1 MLHGLTGRRTYGV
14 LPFQHGLGIDEEDGL
29 RVSLRGA
36 VRESVVAPPVGDDVL
51 RVAVCAVPLMSN
63 FTDVDALAAE
73 PGVVV
78 RFVDRAEE
86 LVDADLVVVPGTR
99 GTVRALRWLRERG
112 LADALARR
120 AAEGRPVLGICGGF
134 QVLGEHIEDDVESRE
149 GSVAGLGLLPVRV
162 RFARE
167 KTLARPV
174 GEALG
179 EPVEGYEIHHGVAE
193 VAGGEAFLDGCRV
206 GEMWGTHW
214 HGSLE
219 SDGFRRRFLA
229 GWRGRPAP
237 LRPRARTS
245 FAALREEQLDLLGD
259 LIEEH
264 ADTDA
269 LLSLIEKGAPAG
281 LPFIAPGAPV
291 TGGPGTRPRPPRPLP
306 ERSFEC
312 HHAPRHQ
319 GGPVSTPY
327 PFTALV
333 GQDDLRLALL
343 LNAVSPAVGG
353 VLVRGEKGTAKSTAV
368 RALSALLPE
377 VPVVA
382 GCRFSLRP
390 GRRRPELPRRPAR
403 GGRRAAR
410 PARMVELPVGASE
423 DRLVGALDIERALA
437 EGVKAFEPGL
447 LADAHRGILYVDE
460 VNLLHDH
467 LVDLLLDAAAMGA
480 SYVEREGVSVRH
492 AARFLLVGT
501 MNPEEGELRPQLLD
515 RFGLTVEV
523 AASRETDQRVE
534 VVRRRLAHDD
544 DPEAFAGRWA
554 DEEAALRDRVVAARA
569 LLPQVVLG
577 DGALRQIA
585 ATCAAF
591 EVDGMRADIVMA
603 RTATALA
610 AWAGRTDVRS
620 EDVRQAALLALPHR
634 RRRNPFDAPGLDED
648 KLDETLDEARED
660 DAPEPPGSPEPPEG
674 DDDPD
679 GGPGGGGGQP
689 PADGGPDSPGL
700 PPQQSRDQAEDRNQG
715 EGAGQE
721 DAPAP
726 QAPAAGGPGEQ
737 GAVSAAEPFRT
748 RMLSVPGIGEG
759 AAGRRSRARTEHG
772 RTTGSR
778 RPRGALTK
786 LHLAATVQAAA
797 PHQRAR
803 GRSGTGLVV
812 RRDDLRQATREGR
825 EGNLVL
831 FVVDAS
837 GSMAARQRMSAVK
850 GAVLSLLLDAYQR
863 RDKVGLVT
871 FRGSAAEV
879 ALPPTSSVDAA
890 AARLET
896 LPTGG
901 RTPLAA
907 GLLRAHDVLRV
918 ERLRDAARRPLLVV
932 VTDGRATGGVEP
944 VAQAGRAA
952 RLFAADGVA
961 SVVVDCESGYVRL
974 GLAGQ
979 LAGELGGT
987 AVTLD
992 ELRADSIAGLVKDV
1006 QGHGNHSRKAA

>member
-1 MLHGLTGRRTYGV
+1 M
-14 LPFQHGLGIDEEDGL
+14 
-29 RVSLRGA
+29 
-36 VRESVVAPPVGDDVL
+36 
-51 RVAVCAVPLMSN
+51 
-63 FTDVDALAAE
+63 
-73 PGVVV
+73 
-78 RFVDRAEE
+78 
-86 LVDADLVVVPGTR
+86 
-99 GTVRALRWLRERG
+99 
-112 LADALARR
+112 
-120 AAEGRPVLGICGGF
+120 
-134 QVLGEHIEDDVESRE
+134 
-149 GSVAGLGLLPVRV
+149 
-162 RFARE
+162 
-167 KTLARPV
+167 
-174 GEALG
+174 
-179 EPVEGYEIHHGVAE
+179 
-193 VAGGEAFLDGCRV
+193 
-206 GEMWGTHW
+206 
-214 HGSLE
+214 
-219 SDGFRRRFLA
+219 
-229 GWRGRPAP
+229 
-237 LRPRARTS
+237 
-245 FAALREEQLDLLGD
+245 
-259 LIEEH
+259 
-264 ADTDA
+264 
-269 LLSLIEKGAPAG
+269 
-281 LPFIAPGAPV
+281 
-291 TGGPGTRPRPPRPLP
+291 
-306 ERSFEC
+306 
-312 HHAPRHQ
+312 
-319 GGPVSTPY
+319 STPF
-327 PFTALV
+327 PFTAVV

-368 RALSALLPE
+368 RALSALLPA
-377 VPVVA
+377 VDVVA
-382 GCRFSLRP
+382 GCRFSCD
-390 GRRRPELPRRPAR
+390 PAAPDPACPDGPHET
-403 GGRRAAR
+403 GGEAQRA
-410 PARMVELPVGASE
+410 ARMVELPVGASE

-523 AASRETDQRVE
+523 AASREPDQRVE
-534 VVRRRLAHDD
+534 VVRRRLAYDD
-544 DPEAFAGRWA
+544 NPAEFSARWA
-554 DEEAALRDRVVAARA
+554 DEERAVRQRIVAARE
-569 LLPQVVLG
+569 LLSSVRLG

-610 AWAGRTDVRS
+610 AWAGRTEVLA

-648 KLDETLDEARED
+648 KLDETLEEFSG
-660 DAPEPPGSPEPPEG
+660 ESPE
-674 DDDPD
+674 DDPD
-679 GGPGGGGGQP
+679 PDGPGGGGGQP
-689 PADGGPDSPGL
+689 APDGGGSQGDGGGAQPE
-700 PPQQSRDQAEDRNQG
+700 AG
-715 EGAGQE
+715 EGGE
-721 DAPAP
+721 P
-726 QAPAAGGPGEQ
+726 QASGGGEQ
-737 GAVSAAEPFRT
+737 SPVRASEPFRAKV
-748 RMLSVPGIGEG
+748 LSVPGIGEG

-772 RTTGSR
+772 RTTGAR
-778 RPRGALTK
+778 RPQGTLTK

-803 GRSGTGLVV
+803 GRSGPGLVV
-812 RRDDLRQATREGR
+812 RRDDLRQAAREGR

-871 FRGSAAEV
+871 FRGASGEV

-890 AARLET
+890 AARLES

-907 GLLRAHDVLRV
+907 GLLKAHDVLRV
-918 ERLRDAARRPLLVV
+918 ERLRDPARRALVVV
-932 VTDGRATGGVEP
+932 VTDGRATGGPEP
-944 VAQAGRAA
+944 VALAGRAA
-952 RLFAADGVA
+952 RLFAADKVA
-961 SVVVDCESGYVRL
+961 SVVVDCESGPVRL

-992 ELRADSIAGLVKDV
+992 ELRAESIAGLVKDV
-1006 QGHGNHSRKAA
+1006 QRRAA

>member
-1 MLHGLTGRRTYGV
+1 M
-14 LPFQHGLGIDEEDGL
+14 
-29 RVSLRGA
+29 
-36 VRESVVAPPVGDDVL
+36 
-51 RVAVCAVPLMSN
+51 
-63 FTDVDALAAE
+63 
-73 PGVVV
+73 
-78 RFVDRAEE
+78 
-86 LVDADLVVVPGTR
+86 
-99 GTVRALRWLRERG
+99 
-112 LADALARR
+112 
-120 AAEGRPVLGICGGF
+120 
-134 QVLGEHIEDDVESRE
+134 
-149 GSVAGLGLLPVRV
+149 
-162 RFARE
+162 
-167 KTLARPV
+167 
-174 GEALG
+174 
-179 EPVEGYEIHHGVAE
+179 
-193 VAGGEAFLDGCRV
+193 
-206 GEMWGTHW
+206 
-214 HGSLE
+214 
-219 SDGFRRRFLA
+219 
-229 GWRGRPAP
+229 
-237 LRPRARTS
+237 
-245 FAALREEQLDLLGD
+245 
-259 LIEEH
+259 
-264 ADTDA
+264 
-269 LLSLIEKGAPAG
+269 
-281 LPFIAPGAPV
+281 
-291 TGGPGTRPRPPRPLP
+291 
-306 ERSFEC
+306 
-312 HHAPRHQ
+312 
-319 GGPVSTPY
+319 STPF
-327 PFTALV
+327 PFTAVV
-333 GQDDLRLALL
+333 GQEDLRLALL

-377 VPVVA
+377 VAVVP
-382 GCRFSLRP
+382 GCRFSCDPAAPDPSCPDGPHEAGNGGMRP
-390 GRRRPELPRRPAR
+390 S
-403 GGRRAAR
+403 
-410 PARMVELPVGASE
+410 RMVELPVGASE

-492 AARFLLVGT
+492 ASKFLLVGT

-523 AASRETDQRVE
+523 AASREPDQRVE
-534 VVRRRLAHDD
+534 VVRRRLAYDD
-544 DPEAFAGRWA
+544 DPAGFAARWA
-554 DEEAALRDRVVAARA
+554 DEESAVRQRIVAARE
-569 LLPQVVLG
+569 LLPSVRLG

-610 AWAGRTDVRS
+610 AWAGRTDVLA

-648 KLDETLDEARED
+648 KLDETLEEFS
-660 DAPEPPGSPEPPEG
+660 GEG
-674 DDDPD
+674 DEDPD
-679 GGPGGGGGQP
+679 PDGPGGGGGQP
-689 PADGGPDSPGL
+689 PSSDGPQADGDSGAQPEAGDGGE
-700 PPQQSRDQAEDRNQG
+700 PQAS
-715 EGAGQE
+715 GAGS
-721 DAPAP
+721 
-726 QAPAAGGPGEQ
+726 GEQ
-737 GAVSAAEPFRT
+737 SAARASEPFRT
-748 RMLSVPGIGEG
+748 KVLSVPGLGDG

-772 RTTGSR
+772 RTTGAR
-778 RPRGALTK
+778 RPQGALTK

-803 GRSGTGLVV
+803 GRTGRGLVV

-907 GLLRAHDVLRV
+907 GLLRAHEVLRV
-918 ERLRDAARRPLLVV
+918 ERLRDPARRALVVV
-932 VTDGRATGGVEP
+932 VTDGRATGGPEP
-944 VAQAGRAA
+944 VALAGRAA

-961 SVVVDCESGYVRL
+961 SVVVDCESGPVRL

-979 LAGELGGT
+979 LAGELDGT

-1006 QGHGNHSRKAA
+1006 QRRAA

>member
-1 MLHGLTGRRTYGV
+1 MTT
-14 LPFQHGLGIDEEDGL
+14 PF
-29 RVSLRGA
+29 
-36 VRESVVAPPVGDDVL
+36 
-51 RVAVCAVPLMSN
+51 
-63 FTDVDALAAE
+63 
-73 PGVVV
+73 
-78 RFVDRAEE
+78 
-86 LVDADLVVVPGTR
+86 
-99 GTVRALRWLRERG
+99 
-112 LADALARR
+112 
-120 AAEGRPVLGICGGF
+120 
-134 QVLGEHIEDDVESRE
+134 
-149 GSVAGLGLLPVRV
+149 
-162 RFARE
+162 
-167 KTLARPV
+167 
-174 GEALG
+174 
-179 EPVEGYEIHHGVAE
+179 
-193 VAGGEAFLDGCRV
+193 
-206 GEMWGTHW
+206 
-214 HGSLE
+214 
-219 SDGFRRRFLA
+219 
-229 GWRGRPAP
+229 
-237 LRPRARTS
+237 
-245 FAALREEQLDLLGD
+245 
-259 LIEEH
+259 
-264 ADTDA
+264 
-269 LLSLIEKGAPAG
+269 
-281 LPFIAPGAPV
+281 
-291 TGGPGTRPRPPRPLP
+291 
-306 ERSFEC
+306 
-312 HHAPRHQ
+312 
-319 GGPVSTPY
+319 
-327 PFTALV
+327 PFTAVV

-377 VPVVA
+377 VSVVA
-382 GCRFSLRP
+382 GCRFSCDPAAPDPGCPDGPHEAGTGASRP
-390 GRRRPELPRRPAR
+390 S
-403 GGRRAAR
+403 
-410 PARMVELPVGASE
+410 RMVELPVGASE

-492 AARFLLVGT
+492 ASKFLLVGT

-523 AASRETDQRVE
+523 AASREPDQRVE
-534 VVRRRLAHDD
+534 VVRRRLAYDD
-544 DPEAFAGRWA
+544 DPAGFAAGWA
-554 DEEAALRDRVVAARA
+554 DEEAAVRQRIVAARE
-569 LLPQVVLG
+569 LLPSVRLG

-603 RTATALA
+603 RTAVALA
-610 AWAGRTDVRS
+610 AWAGRTDVLA

-648 KLDETLDEARED
+648 KLDETLEEFGG
-660 DAPEPPGSPEPPEG
+660 PG

-679 GGPGGGGGQP
+679 PDPGPDGPGGGGGQP
-689 PADGGPDSPGL
+689 EPDDAPQGDGDTAARPEAGENGQ
-700 PPQQSRDQAEDRNQG
+700 PQPS
-715 EGAGQE
+715 GAG
-721 DAPAP
+721 
-726 QAPAAGGPGEQ
+726 EQ
-737 GAVSAAEPFRT
+737 SPVRASEPFRAKV
-748 RMLSVPGIGEG
+748 LSVPGIGEG

-772 RTTGSR
+772 RTTGAR
-778 RPRGALTK
+778 RPKGALTK

-803 GRSGTGLVV
+803 GRSGPGLVV

-907 GLLRAHDVLRV
+907 GLLRAHEVLRV
-918 ERLRDAARRPLLVV
+918 ERLRDPARRALVV
-932 VTDGRATGGVEP
+932 LVTDGRATGGPEP
-944 VAQAGRAA
+944 VALAGRAA

-961 SVVVDCESGYVRL
+961 SVVVDCESGPVRL

-1006 QGHGNHSRKAA
+1006 QRRAA

>member
-1 MLHGLTGRRTYGV
+1 MTT
-14 LPFQHGLGIDEEDGL
+14 PF
-29 RVSLRGA
+29 
-36 VRESVVAPPVGDDVL
+36 
-51 RVAVCAVPLMSN
+51 
-63 FTDVDALAAE
+63 
-73 PGVVV
+73 
-78 RFVDRAEE
+78 
-86 LVDADLVVVPGTR
+86 
-99 GTVRALRWLRERG
+99 
-112 LADALARR
+112 
-120 AAEGRPVLGICGGF
+120 
-134 QVLGEHIEDDVESRE
+134 
-149 GSVAGLGLLPVRV
+149 
-162 RFARE
+162 
-167 KTLARPV
+167 
-174 GEALG
+174 
-179 EPVEGYEIHHGVAE
+179 
-193 VAGGEAFLDGCRV
+193 
-206 GEMWGTHW
+206 
-214 HGSLE
+214 
-219 SDGFRRRFLA
+219 
-229 GWRGRPAP
+229 
-237 LRPRARTS
+237 
-245 FAALREEQLDLLGD
+245 
-259 LIEEH
+259 
-264 ADTDA
+264 
-269 LLSLIEKGAPAG
+269 
-281 LPFIAPGAPV
+281 
-291 TGGPGTRPRPPRPLP
+291 
-306 ERSFEC
+306 
-312 HHAPRHQ
+312 
-319 GGPVSTPY
+319 
-327 PFTALV
+327 PFTAVV

-382 GCRFSLRP
+382 GCRFSCDPAAPDPSCPDGPHEPGNGTTRP
-390 GRRRPELPRRPAR
+390 S
-403 GGRRAAR
+403 
-410 PARMVELPVGASE
+410 RMVELPVGASE

-492 AARFLLVGT
+492 ASKFLLVGT

-523 AASRETDQRVE
+523 AASREPDQRVE
-534 VVRRRLAHDD
+534 VVRRRLAYDD
-544 DPEAFAGRWA
+544 DPAGFAARWA
-554 DEEAALRDRVVAARA
+554 AEETAVRQRVVAARE
-569 LLPQVVLG
+569 LLPSVRLG

-610 AWAGRTDVRS
+610 AWAGRTDVLA

-648 KLDETLDEARED
+648 KLDETLEEFG
-660 DAPEPPGSPEPPEG
+660 GS
-674 DDDPD
+674 DDDDQPD
-679 GGPGGGGGQP
+679 PDGPGGGGGQP
-689 PADGGPDSPGL
+689 PSSDGPQADGGGSGAQPEAGDGGE
-700 PPQQSRDQAEDRNQG
+700 PQPS
-715 EGAGQE
+715 
-721 DAPAP
+721 
-726 QAPAAGGPGEQ
+726 GGGSGEQ
-737 GAVSAAEPFRT
+737 SAVRASEPFRT
-748 RMLSVPGIGEG
+748 KVLSVPGLGDG

-772 RTTGSR
+772 RTTGAR
-778 RPRGALTK
+778 RPQGALTK

-803 GRSGTGLVV
+803 GRSGRGLVV

-871 FRGSAAEV
+871 FRGTTGEV

-907 GLLRAHDVLRV
+907 GLLRAHEVLRV
-918 ERLRDAARRPLLVV
+918 ERLRDPARRALVVV
-932 VTDGRATGGVEP
+932 VTDGRATGGPEP
-944 VAQAGRAA
+944 VALAGRAA
-952 RLFAADGVA
+952 RLFAAEGVA
-961 SVVVDCESGYVRL
+961 SVVVDCESGPVRL

-1006 QGHGNHSRKAA
+1006 QGGSKRRAA

>member
-1 MLHGLTGRRTYGV
+1 M
-14 LPFQHGLGIDEEDGL
+14 
-29 RVSLRGA
+29 
-36 VRESVVAPPVGDDVL
+36 
-51 RVAVCAVPLMSN
+51 
-63 FTDVDALAAE
+63 
-73 PGVVV
+73 
-78 RFVDRAEE
+78 
-86 LVDADLVVVPGTR
+86 
-99 GTVRALRWLRERG
+99 
-112 LADALARR
+112 
-120 AAEGRPVLGICGGF
+120 
-134 QVLGEHIEDDVESRE
+134 
-149 GSVAGLGLLPVRV
+149 
-162 RFARE
+162 
-167 KTLARPV
+167 
-174 GEALG
+174 
-179 EPVEGYEIHHGVAE
+179 
-193 VAGGEAFLDGCRV
+193 
-206 GEMWGTHW
+206 
-214 HGSLE
+214 
-219 SDGFRRRFLA
+219 
-229 GWRGRPAP
+229 
-237 LRPRARTS
+237 
-245 FAALREEQLDLLGD
+245 
-259 LIEEH
+259 
-264 ADTDA
+264 
-269 LLSLIEKGAPAG
+269 
-281 LPFIAPGAPV
+281 
-291 TGGPGTRPRPPRPLP
+291 
-306 ERSFEC
+306 
-312 HHAPRHQ
+312 
-319 GGPVSTPY
+319 STPY
-327 PFTALV
+327 PFTAVV
-333 GQDDLRLALL
+333 GQNDLRLALL

-368 RALSALLPE
+368 RALSALLPQ
-377 VPVVA
+377 VDVVS
-382 GCRFSLRP
+382 GCRFSCA
-390 GRRRPELPRRPAR
+390 PEAPDPHCPDGPHESA
-403 GGRRAAR
+403 GQVERA
-410 PARMVELPVGASE
+410 ARMVELPVGASE

-447 LADAHRGILYVDE
+447 LAHAHRGILYVDE

-523 AASRETDQRVE
+523 SASREPDQRVE
-534 VVRRRLAHDD
+534 VVRRRLAYDD
-544 DPEAFAGRWA
+544 DPDGFAARWG
-554 DEEAALRDRVVAARA
+554 DEEGAVRGRIVAARA
-569 LLPQVVLG
+569 LLPRVRLG

-610 AWAGRTDVRS
+610 AWAGREDVLA

-648 KLDETLDEARED
+648 KLDETLEEFGENND
-660 DAPEPPGSPEPPEG
+660 G
-674 DDDPD
+674 DDEPDPD
-679 GGPGGGGGQP
+679 GGGPDGGGGQP
-689 PADGGPDSPGL
+689 PQDSGPEQSGDGAAATPEAGDDGQ
-700 PPQQSRDQAEDRNQG
+700 PQG
-715 EGAGQE
+715 GGAGEQ
-721 DAPAP
+721 
-726 QAPAAGGPGEQ
+726 QAARAG
-737 GAVSAAEPFRT
+737 EPFRT
-748 RMLSVPGIGEG
+748 KVLSVPGLGEG

-772 RTTGSR
+772 RTTGAR

-803 GRSGTGLVV
+803 GRSGRGLVV

-871 FRGSAAEV
+871 FRGSGAEV

-890 AARLET
+890 AVRLES

-901 RTPLAA
+901 RTPIAA
-907 GLLRAHDVLRV
+907 GLLRAHEVLRV
-918 ERLRDAARRPLLVV
+918 ERLRDPARRPLVIV

-952 RLFAADGVA
+952 RLFAAEGQA
-961 SVVVDCESGYVRL
+961 SVVVDCESGPVRL

-1006 QGHGNHSRKAA
+1006 RESYGSARRVA

>member
-1 MLHGLTGRRTYGV
+1 M
-14 LPFQHGLGIDEEDGL
+14 
-29 RVSLRGA
+29 
-36 VRESVVAPPVGDDVL
+36 
-51 RVAVCAVPLMSN
+51 
-63 FTDVDALAAE
+63 
-73 PGVVV
+73 
-78 RFVDRAEE
+78 
-86 LVDADLVVVPGTR
+86 
-99 GTVRALRWLRERG
+99 
-112 LADALARR
+112 
-120 AAEGRPVLGICGGF
+120 
-134 QVLGEHIEDDVESRE
+134 
-149 GSVAGLGLLPVRV
+149 
-162 RFARE
+162 
-167 KTLARPV
+167 
-174 GEALG
+174 
-179 EPVEGYEIHHGVAE
+179 
-193 VAGGEAFLDGCRV
+193 
-206 GEMWGTHW
+206 
-214 HGSLE
+214 
-219 SDGFRRRFLA
+219 
-229 GWRGRPAP
+229 
-237 LRPRARTS
+237 
-245 FAALREEQLDLLGD
+245 
-259 LIEEH
+259 
-264 ADTDA
+264 
-269 LLSLIEKGAPAG
+269 
-281 LPFIAPGAPV
+281 
-291 TGGPGTRPRPPRPLP
+291 
-306 ERSFEC
+306 
-312 HHAPRHQ
+312 
-319 GGPVSTPY
+319 STPF
-327 PFTALV
+327 PFTAVV
-333 GQDDLRLALL
+333 GQEDLRLALL

-377 VPVVA
+377 VAVVP
-382 GCRFSLRP
+382 GCRFSCDPAAPDPSCPDGPHEPGNGGTRP
-390 GRRRPELPRRPAR
+390 S
-403 GGRRAAR
+403 
-410 PARMVELPVGASE
+410 RMVELPVGASE

-492 AARFLLVGT
+492 ASKFLLVGT

-523 AASRETDQRVE
+523 AASREPDQRVE
-534 VVRRRLAHDD
+534 VVRRRLAYDD
-544 DPEAFAGRWA
+544 DPAGFSARWA
-554 DEEAALRDRVVAARA
+554 EEEAAVRQRVVAARE
-569 LLPQVVLG
+569 LLPSVRLG

-610 AWAGRTDVRS
+610 AWAGRTDVLA

-648 KLDETLDEARED
+648 KLDETLEEFS
-660 DAPEPPGSPEPPEG
+660 GEG
-674 DDDPD
+674 DEDPD
-679 GGPGGGGGQP
+679 PDGPGGGGGQP
-689 PADGGPDSPGL
+689 PSSDGPGTDGGSGAQPEAGDGGE
-700 PPQQSRDQAEDRNQG
+700 PQAS
-715 EGAGQE
+715 GAGS
-721 DAPAP
+721 
-726 QAPAAGGPGEQ
+726 GEQ
-737 GAVSAAEPFRT
+737 AAARAAEPFRT
-748 RMLSVPGIGEG
+748 KMLSVPGLGDG

-772 RTTGSR
+772 RTTGAR

-803 GRSGTGLVV
+803 GRSGRGLVV

-907 GLLRAHDVLRV
+907 GLLRAHEVLRV
-918 ERLRDAARRPLLVV
+918 ERLRDPARRALVVV
-932 VTDGRATGGVEP
+932 VTDGRATGGPEP
-944 VAQAGRAA
+944 VALAGRAA
-952 RLFAADGVA
+952 RLFAAEGVA
-961 SVVVDCESGYVRL
+961 SVVVDCESGPVRL

-1006 QGHGNHSRKAA
+1006 QRRAA

>member
-1 MLHGLTGRRTYGV
+1 MTT
-14 LPFQHGLGIDEEDGL
+14 PF
-29 RVSLRGA
+29 
-36 VRESVVAPPVGDDVL
+36 
-51 RVAVCAVPLMSN
+51 
-63 FTDVDALAAE
+63 
-73 PGVVV
+73 
-78 RFVDRAEE
+78 
-86 LVDADLVVVPGTR
+86 
-99 GTVRALRWLRERG
+99 
-112 LADALARR
+112 
-120 AAEGRPVLGICGGF
+120 
-134 QVLGEHIEDDVESRE
+134 
-149 GSVAGLGLLPVRV
+149 
-162 RFARE
+162 
-167 KTLARPV
+167 
-174 GEALG
+174 
-179 EPVEGYEIHHGVAE
+179 
-193 VAGGEAFLDGCRV
+193 
-206 GEMWGTHW
+206 
-214 HGSLE
+214 
-219 SDGFRRRFLA
+219 
-229 GWRGRPAP
+229 
-237 LRPRARTS
+237 
-245 FAALREEQLDLLGD
+245 
-259 LIEEH
+259 
-264 ADTDA
+264 
-269 LLSLIEKGAPAG
+269 
-281 LPFIAPGAPV
+281 
-291 TGGPGTRPRPPRPLP
+291 
-306 ERSFEC
+306 
-312 HHAPRHQ
+312 
-319 GGPVSTPY
+319 
-327 PFTALV
+327 PFTAVV

-382 GCRFSLRP
+382 GCRFSCDPAKPDPACPDGPHEP
-390 GRRRPELPRRPAR
+390 GNGVE
-403 GGRRAAR
+403 R

-423 DRLVGALDIERALA
+423 DRLVGSLDIERALA
-437 EGVKAFEPGL
+437 EGVKSFEPGL

-492 AARFLLVGT
+492 ASKFLLVGT

-523 AASRETDQRVE
+523 AASREPDQRVE
-534 VVRRRLAHDD
+534 VVRRRLAYDD
-544 DPEAFAGRWA
+544 DPSSFSARWA
-554 DEEAALRDRVVAARA
+554 DEEASVRQRIIGARE
-569 LLPQVVLG
+569 LLPSVRLG

-610 AWAGRTDVRS
+610 AWAGRTEVLA

-648 KLDETLDEARED
+648 KLDETLEEFSG
-660 DAPEPPGSPEPPEG
+660 ESEG
-674 DDDPD
+674 DEDPD
-679 GGPGGGGGQP
+679 PDGPGGGGGQP
-689 PADGGPDSPGL
+689 PSDGPQDDGGSGAQPEAGDGGE
-700 PPQQSRDQAEDRNQG
+700 PQAG
-715 EGAGQE
+715 GAG
-721 DAPAP
+721 A
-726 QAPAAGGPGEQ
+726 GEQ
-737 GAVSAAEPFRT
+737 SAVRAAEPFRT
-748 RMLSVPGIGEG
+748 KVLSVPGLGDG

-772 RTTGSR
+772 RTTGAR

-803 GRSGTGLVV
+803 GRSGPGLVL

-871 FRGSAAEV
+871 FRGSAADV

-901 RTPLAA
+901 RTPLAS
-907 GLLRAHDVLRV
+907 GLLKAHEVLRV
-918 ERLRDAARRPLLVV
+918 ERLRDPARRALVVV
-932 VTDGRATGGVEP
+932 VTDGRATGGPEP
-944 VAQAGRAA
+944 VALASRAA
-952 RLFAADGVA
+952 RLFAAEGVA
-961 SVVVDCESGYVRL
+961 SVVVDCESGPVRL

-1006 QGHGNHSRKAA
+1006 QRRAA

>member
-1 MLHGLTGRRTYGV
+1 MTT
-14 LPFQHGLGIDEEDGL
+14 PF
-29 RVSLRGA
+29 
-36 VRESVVAPPVGDDVL
+36 
-51 RVAVCAVPLMSN
+51 
-63 FTDVDALAAE
+63 
-73 PGVVV
+73 
-78 RFVDRAEE
+78 
-86 LVDADLVVVPGTR
+86 
-99 GTVRALRWLRERG
+99 
-112 LADALARR
+112 
-120 AAEGRPVLGICGGF
+120 
-134 QVLGEHIEDDVESRE
+134 
-149 GSVAGLGLLPVRV
+149 
-162 RFARE
+162 
-167 KTLARPV
+167 
-174 GEALG
+174 
-179 EPVEGYEIHHGVAE
+179 
-193 VAGGEAFLDGCRV
+193 
-206 GEMWGTHW
+206 
-214 HGSLE
+214 
-219 SDGFRRRFLA
+219 
-229 GWRGRPAP
+229 
-237 LRPRARTS
+237 
-245 FAALREEQLDLLGD
+245 
-259 LIEEH
+259 
-264 ADTDA
+264 
-269 LLSLIEKGAPAG
+269 
-281 LPFIAPGAPV
+281 
-291 TGGPGTRPRPPRPLP
+291 
-306 ERSFEC
+306 
-312 HHAPRHQ
+312 
-319 GGPVSTPY
+319 
-327 PFTALV
+327 PFTAVV

-377 VPVVA
+377 VDVVP
-382 GCRFSLRP
+382 GCRFSCDPAAPDPSCPDGPHEP
-390 GRRRPELPRRPAR
+390 GA
-403 GGRRAAR
+403 GVAR

-523 AASRETDQRVE
+523 AASREPDQRVE
-534 VVRRRLAHDD
+534 VVKRRLAYDA
-544 DPEAFAGRWA
+544 DPAAFAARWA
-554 DEEAALRDRVVAARA
+554 QEEAAVRQRIAAARA
-569 LLPQVVLG
+569 LLPQVRLG

-610 AWAGRTDVRS
+610 AWAGRTDVLA

-648 KLDETLDEARED
+648 KLDRTLEEFSG
-660 DAPEPPGSPEPPEG
+660 ESP

-679 GGPGGGGGQP
+679 PDPDGPGGGGGQP
-689 PADGGPDSPGL
+689 APDAGPQGGDTGARP
-700 PPQQSRDQAEDRNQG
+700 EEG
-715 EGAGQE
+715 EGG
-721 DAPAP
+721 AP
-726 QAPAAGGPGEQ
+726 QPSGAGAAEQPAAR
-737 GAVSAAEPFRT
+737 AAEPFRT
-748 RMLSVPGIGEG
+748 KVLSVPGIGEG
-759 AAGRRSRARTEHG
+759 AAGRRSRARTEQG
-772 RTTGSR
+772 RTTGAR

-786 LHLAATVQAAA
+786 LHLAATVHAAA

-803 GRSGTGLVV
+803 GRSGPGLVI

-871 FRGSAAEV
+871 FRGSAADV

-890 AARLET
+890 AARLES

-907 GLLRAHDVLRV
+907 GLLKAHEVLRV
-918 ERLRDAARRPLLVV
+918 ERLRDPARRPLVVV
-932 VTDGRATGGVEP
+932 VTDGRATGGPEP
-944 VAQAGRAA
+944 VALASRAA

-961 SVVVDCESGYVRL
+961 SVVVDCEAGPVRL

-979 LAGELGGT
+979 LAADLGGT

-992 ELRADSIAGLVKDV
+992 ELRADAIAGLVKDV
-1006 QGHGNHSRKAA
+1006 QGTSRRAA

>member
-1 MLHGLTGRRTYGV
+1 M
-14 LPFQHGLGIDEEDGL
+14 
-29 RVSLRGA
+29 
-36 VRESVVAPPVGDDVL
+36 
-51 RVAVCAVPLMSN
+51 
-63 FTDVDALAAE
+63 
-73 PGVVV
+73 
-78 RFVDRAEE
+78 
-86 LVDADLVVVPGTR
+86 
-99 GTVRALRWLRERG
+99 
-112 LADALARR
+112 
-120 AAEGRPVLGICGGF
+120 
-134 QVLGEHIEDDVESRE
+134 
-149 GSVAGLGLLPVRV
+149 
-162 RFARE
+162 
-167 KTLARPV
+167 
-174 GEALG
+174 
-179 EPVEGYEIHHGVAE
+179 
-193 VAGGEAFLDGCRV
+193 
-206 GEMWGTHW
+206 
-214 HGSLE
+214 
-219 SDGFRRRFLA
+219 
-229 GWRGRPAP
+229 
-237 LRPRARTS
+237 
-245 FAALREEQLDLLGD
+245 
-259 LIEEH
+259 
-264 ADTDA
+264 
-269 LLSLIEKGAPAG
+269 
-281 LPFIAPGAPV
+281 
-291 TGGPGTRPRPPRPLP
+291 
-306 ERSFEC
+306 
-312 HHAPRHQ
+312 
-319 GGPVSTPY
+319 STPY
-327 PFTALV
+327 PFTAVV
-333 GQDDLRLALL
+333 GMDDLRLGLL

-377 VPVVA
+377 VSVVA
-382 GCRFSLRP
+382 GCRFSCDP
-390 GRRRPELPRRPAR
+390 SAPDPACPDGPHEA
-403 GGRRAAR
+403 GGGVARA
-410 PARMVELPVGASE
+410 ARMVELPVGASE

-523 AASRETDQRVE
+523 AASREPGQRVE
-534 VVRRRLAHDD
+534 VVRRRLAYDD
-544 DPEAFAGRWA
+544 DPAGFAARWA
-554 DEEAALRDRVVAARA
+554 DDEAALRARIVAARA
-569 LLPQVVLG
+569 LLPDVRLG

-610 AWAGRTDVRS
+610 AWAGRSDVLA

-648 KLDETLDEARED
+648 KLDDTLEEFGG
-660 DAPEPPGSPEPPEG
+660 EE
-674 DDDPD
+674 DDPD
-679 GGPGGGGGQP
+679 PDGPGGGGRPPQDGPGTPPQGDAGQDDTP
-689 PADGGPDSPGL
+689 AQPQEADGGD
-700 PPQQSRDQAEDRNQG
+700 PQS
-715 EGAGQE
+715 
-721 DAPAP
+721 
-726 QAPAAGGPGEQ
+726 AGGGEQ
-737 GAVSAAEPFRT
+737 HAVRAAEPFRT
-748 RMLSVPGIGEG
+748 KMLSVPGLGTG

-772 RTTGSR
+772 RTTGAR

-803 GRSGTGLVV
+803 GRRGPGLVV

-863 RDKVGLVT
+863 RDKVGLIT
-871 FRGSAAEV
+871 FRGKDAEV

-918 ERLRDAARRPLLVV
+918 ERLRDPSRRALLVV
-932 VTDGRATGGVEP
+932 VTDGRATGGVDP
-944 VAQAGRAA
+944 VALGARAA
-952 RLFAADGVA
+952 RLHAAEGTA
-961 SVVVDCESGYVRL
+961 AIVVDCESGPVRL
-974 GLAGQ
+974 GLAGT
-979 LAGELGGT
+979 LAGDLGGA

-992 ELRADSIAGLVKDV
+992 ELRADSIAGLVRDV
-1006 QGHGNHSRKAA
+1006 HSSRRAA

>member
-1 MLHGLTGRRTYGV
+1 M
-14 LPFQHGLGIDEEDGL
+14 
-29 RVSLRGA
+29 
-36 VRESVVAPPVGDDVL
+36 
-51 RVAVCAVPLMSN
+51 
-63 FTDVDALAAE
+63 
-73 PGVVV
+73 
-78 RFVDRAEE
+78 
-86 LVDADLVVVPGTR
+86 
-99 GTVRALRWLRERG
+99 
-112 LADALARR
+112 
-120 AAEGRPVLGICGGF
+120 
-134 QVLGEHIEDDVESRE
+134 
-149 GSVAGLGLLPVRV
+149 
-162 RFARE
+162 
-167 KTLARPV
+167 
-174 GEALG
+174 
-179 EPVEGYEIHHGVAE
+179 
-193 VAGGEAFLDGCRV
+193 
-206 GEMWGTHW
+206 
-214 HGSLE
+214 
-219 SDGFRRRFLA
+219 
-229 GWRGRPAP
+229 
-237 LRPRARTS
+237 
-245 FAALREEQLDLLGD
+245 
-259 LIEEH
+259 
-264 ADTDA
+264 
-269 LLSLIEKGAPAG
+269 
-281 LPFIAPGAPV
+281 
-291 TGGPGTRPRPPRPLP
+291 
-306 ERSFEC
+306 
-312 HHAPRHQ
+312 
-319 GGPVSTPY
+319 STPY
-327 PFTALV
+327 PFSALV
-333 GQDDLRLALL
+333 GQDSLRLALL
-343 LNAVSPAVGG
+343 INAVSPAVGG

-368 RALSALLPE
+368 RALSALIPE
-377 VPVVA
+377 VDVVS
-382 GCRFSLRP
+382 GCRFSCDP
-390 GRRRPELPRRPAR
+390 GAPDPGCPDGPHER
-403 GGRRAAR
+403 GASVSR

-523 AASRETDQRVE
+523 TASREPDQRVE
-534 VVRRRLAHDD
+534 VVRRRLAYDA
-544 DPEAFAGRWA
+544 DPAAFAARWA
-554 DEEAALRDRVVAARA
+554 DEEAAVRARIAAARE
-569 LLPQVVLG
+569 LLPSVRLG

-610 AWAGRTDVRS
+610 AWAGRTDVLA

-648 KLDETLDEARED
+648 KLDETLEEF
-660 DAPEPPGSPEPPEG
+660 SG
-674 DDDPD
+674 DDDDQDPD
-679 GGPGGGGGQP
+679 PDPGPDGPGGGGG
-689 PADGGPDSPGL
+689 GGGKPEPGEG
-700 PPQQSRDQAEDRNQG
+700 PQGGDAEAQAEPG
-715 EGAGQE
+715 EGGQ
-721 DAPAP
+721 P
-726 QAPAAGGPGEQ
+726 QPSGTGEQ
-737 GAVSAAEPFRT
+737 SAVRAAEPFRT
-748 RMLSVPGIGEG
+748 KVLSVPGLGEG

-772 RTTGSR
+772 RTTGAR

-803 GRSGTGLVV
+803 GRSGPGLVV
-812 RRDDLRQATREGR
+812 RRDDLRQATREGH

-871 FRGSAAEV
+871 FRGSDADV

-890 AARLET
+890 AARLES

-918 ERLRDAARRPLLVV
+918 ERLRDPARRPLVVV
-932 VTDGRATGGVEP
+932 VTDGRATGGPEP
-944 VAQAGRAA
+944 VALAGRAA
-952 RLFAADGVA
+952 RLFAAEGVA
-961 SVVVDCESGYVRL
+961 SVVVDCESGPVRL

-992 ELRADSIAGLVKDV
+992 ELRADSIAGLVRDV
-1006 QGHGNHSRKAA
+1006 QGTTRRAA